1 MRTLI
6 GPAKRR
12 VEKVGIVDGRDLAL
26 PDVEIDDVL
35 TGLGVDFDGGLS
47 FVLDQQAVDVVAA
60 GAHQQS
66 SVVGHSQRE
75 TCTIT
80 RSAAWPNY
88 VTRQRALARAFNLGV
103 LVEVGIDGNT
113 ALLQQDA

>member
-1 MRTLI
+1 M
-6 GPAKRR
+6 
-12 VEKVGIVDGRDLAL
+12 
-26 PDVEIDDVL
+26 L

-60 GAHQQS
+60 GAHQQR

-75 TCTIT
+75 TGTIT
-80 RSAAWPNY
+80 RSAAWPND
-88 VTRQRALARAFNLGV
+88 VTRQRAQARAFNLGL
-103 LVEVGIDGNT
+103 LVEVGIDRNT